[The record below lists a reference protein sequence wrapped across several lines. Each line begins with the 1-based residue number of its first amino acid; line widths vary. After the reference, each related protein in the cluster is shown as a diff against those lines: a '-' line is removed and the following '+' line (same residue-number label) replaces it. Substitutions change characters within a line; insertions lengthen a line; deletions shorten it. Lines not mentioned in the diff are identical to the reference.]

1 MDNSD
6 NTKTAGPSP
15 IKKNKRG
22 KIISSSER
30 LRIINMYKANLEKD
44 PNMSM
49 RSMRQIISKYMGI
62 GESSVNRTFNE
73 YKETNT
79 VTSPK

>member
-1 MDNSD
+1 
-6 NTKTAGPSP
+6 
-15 IKKNKRG
+15 
-22 KIISSSER
+22 
-30 LRIINMYKANLEKD
+30 MYKANLEKD

-79 VTSPK
+79 VTSPKR